1 MFLLI
6 GLIRLAL
13 TDSQKCYKPSPAKSY
28 KVDASPKYTEYLF
41 QYTVPK
47 NGISGGR
54 KCNTTN
60 CIPYEA
66 ASKMDHFDEI
76 KTIISRKNKKIFD
89 ILCFPIFFR

>member
-1 MFLLI
+1 MPATQ
-6 GLIRLAL
+6 AL
-13 TDSQKCYKPSPAKSY
+13 PSESGEIT
-28 KVDASPKYTEYLF
+28 S
-41 QYTVPK
+41 TVPE

-89 ILCFPIFFR
+89 IL